1 MIGPFMRILLIPDQT
16 SPNGED
22 AFCRE
27 IAKRSFAR
35 GHNAVISGDASME
48 ADVVVIN
55 NMQPEIVRAAL
66 SAGRRTVI
74 RLIEDLPSPELR
86 DLALQA
92 KLLLVPSEHLAAK
105 VKAWGANG
113 SVRKVPYAYDRI
125 MAQQIALVTVRAS
138 RPTGFHLVA
147 AGRLDESRR
156 PGVETLLSAL
166 TRLRMDVHLTVIGD
180 GPQRAAI
187 EERAGALRVSDRV
200 AFLGDIPHPKAMEY
214 FRAAKAYVDASGAD
228 GYPALALH
236 ALSEGCPVVAAR
248 SGALTELIKHGVNGL
263 LFAPGDVAGLCEA
276 VVTLYSERGLSLR
289 LMQEGIRTVESH
301 NWDATVD
308 AALSALE
315 SL

>member
-1 MIGPFMRILLIPDQT
+1 MRILLVPDQT

-27 IAKRSFAR
+27 IAKRAFSR
-35 GHNAVISGDASME
+35 GHNAVISADASLE
-48 ADVVVIN
+48 ADVVLVN
-55 NMQPEIVRAAL
+55 NMQPELVRAAQ

-74 RLIEDLPSPELR
+74 RLIEDLQSPDLR
-86 DLALQA
+86 ALALKA
-92 KLLLVPSEHLAAK
+92 DLLLVPSDHLAAK

-138 RPTGFHLVA
+138 RPTGFHLVTS
-147 AGRLDESRR
+147 GRLDESRR
-156 PGVETLLSAL
+156 AGIETLLSAL

-180 GPQRAAI
+180 GPLRAAL
-187 EERAGALRVSDRV
+187 EERARAYGVADRV

-214 FRAAKAYVDASGAD
+214 FRAAKAYVDPSGVD

-248 SGALTELIKHGVNGL
+248 SGALTELIKDGVNGL
-263 LFAPGDVAGLCEA
+263 LFRPGDVGGLCEA

-289 LMQEGIRTVESH
+289 LMQEGIRTVESQ

-308 AALSALE
+308 AALTALE